1 MIIPFF
7 NLVPISIYYPSI
19 FLITFHSGMFINSV
33 NANPTKWSNILKQ
46 FVGNLPTNCL
56 SVFDHL
62 VRSALQRVKSFFCF
76 RKSFWYSSKKSER
89 RAHPMKPRIQTSYRH
104 IRKVG
109 PGTRDPRRLQVR
121 PRDPGPETPKCI
133 CKTRDPGPPMWD
145 PGSRTAKY
153 SS

>member
-62 VRSALQRVKSFFCF
+62 VRSALQRVKSLFCF
-76 RKSFWYSSKKSER
+76 RKSFWYSSKK
-89 RAHPMKPRIQTSYRH
+89 
-104 IRKVG
+104 IRKKG
-109 PGTRDPRRLQVR
+109 SSNEAKNSNIISAYPKSRTRNPRRLQVG

-133 CKTRDPGPPMWD
+133 CKTRDAGPPMWD

>member
-1 MIIPFF
+1 
-7 NLVPISIYYPSI
+7 
-19 FLITFHSGMFINSV
+19 MFINSV

-109 PGTRDPRRLQVR
+109 PGTQDVYRWDPGTQDPRPQNAYVR
-121 PRDPGPETPKCI
+121 PGTRHPQCG
-133 CKTRDPGPPMWD
+133 TRDPGPQNIQVR
-145 PGSRTAKY
+145 PG
-153 SS
+153 

>member
-76 RKSFWYSSKKSER
+76 RKSFWYWSKK
-89 RAHPMKPRIQTSYRH
+89 M
-104 IRKVG
+104 RKKG
-109 PGTRDPRRLQVR
+109 SSNEAKNSSIISAYPKSRTRNPRRPQVG

>member
-7 NLVPISIYYPSI
+7 IWYLSAFIIHLF

-62 VRSALQRVKSFFCF
+62 VRSALQRVKSLFCF
-76 RKSFWYSSKKSER
+76 HKSFWYSSKK
-89 RAHPMKPRIQTSYRH
+89 
-104 IRKVG
+104 IRKKG
-109 PGTRDPRRLQVR
+109 SSNEAKNSNIISAYPKSRTRNPRRLQVG
-121 PRDPGPETPKCI
+121 PRDPGPQTPKCI
-133 CKTRDPGPPMWD
+133 CKTRDAGPPMWD